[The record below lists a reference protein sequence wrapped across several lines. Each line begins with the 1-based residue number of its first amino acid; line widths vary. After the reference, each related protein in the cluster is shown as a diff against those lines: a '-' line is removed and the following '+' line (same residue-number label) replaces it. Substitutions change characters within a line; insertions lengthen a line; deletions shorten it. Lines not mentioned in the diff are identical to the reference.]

1 MRFIKKWGILLSV
14 IGLIDSGYLSWI
26 KISHTEEKCI
36 SGLGNCAAVNTSIY
50 SELFNIPVAYFG
62 FATYVAILLLLLS
75 GRNYKRFT
83 PYLLFGITLVGVL
96 FTIYLIYAQFDLLK
110 TFCPYCLLSAIT
122 ISGLFIIS
130 TINLV
135 MEINS

>member
-1 MRFIKKWGILLSV
+1 MRFLKKWGILLSV

-36 SGLGNCAAVNTSIY
+36 TGLGNCAAVNTSIY
-50 SELFNIPVAYFG
+50 SELFNIPVAYLG
-62 FATYVAILLLLLS
+62 FAAYLAVLLLLLFGS
-75 GRNYKRFT
+75 HFKWFT
-83 PYLLFGITLVGVL
+83 PYLLFGITMVGVL
-96 FTIYLIYAQFDLLK
+96 FTIYLTYAQFALLK

-122 ISGLFIIS
+122 ISGLFVIS

-135 MEINS
+135 KEINS